1 MSITPKHG
9 FRLEDRDYTAVELSE
24 MIGRHKSR
32 INQLAREFNLGR
44 LESQGHMVFRKIPR
58 EDVDWL
64 LNWLSENGVSRSRKS
79 KAVQKRQFGGRSRFN
94 K

>member
-1 MSITPKHG
+1 MSTTQKHG
-9 FRLEDRDYTAVELSE
+9 FSLEDRDYTAVELSE
-24 MIGRHKSR
+24 LIGRHKSR

-44 LESQGHMVFRKIPR
+44 LEPQGHMVFRKIPR

-64 LNWLSENGVSRSRKS
+64 LNWLIDNGISRSRRAKS
-79 KAVQKRQFGGRSRFN
+79 VQESQFGGRSRFD